1 MNDFGKKIRELRGKE
16 SIRSASRNIGISHT
30 YLDSLEKGID
40 PRTGKE
46 RKPTIEVIKKIS
58 KYYNYDLLELLNISG
73 LLTSLSDFDN
83 VPREI
88 QKSVIANMIENTSSK
103 FEEEVRT
110 NYKYLFNR
118 KLDFDEI
125 QYLKHTFN
133 FLIDEIK
140 GSDKNGYY
148 STRFIVELGQIIQ
161 SIYQNKNSKNIKV
174 YNNILNDFEKFLKKY
189 INID

>member
-73 LLTSLSDFDN
+73 LLTSLSDIDN
-83 VPREI
+83 VPQEI
-88 QKSVIANMIENTSSK
+88 QKTVIANMIENTSSK

-118 KLDFDEI
+118 KLNFDEI

-148 STRFIVELGQIIQ
+148 STRFIVEFGQIIQ
-161 SIYQNKNSKNIKV
+161 SIYQNKNSKNIKM

>member
-1 MNDFGKKIRELRGKE
+1 
-16 SIRSASRNIGISHT
+16 
-30 YLDSLEKGID
+30 
-40 PRTGKE
+40 
-46 RKPTIEVIKKIS
+46 
-58 KYYNYDLLELLNISG
+58 
-73 LLTSLSDFDN
+73 
-83 VPREI
+83 
-88 QKSVIANMIENTSSK
+88 MIENTSSK

-118 KLDFDEI
+118 KLNFDEI

-148 STRFIVELGQIIQ
+148 STRFIVEFGQIIQ
-161 SIYQNKNSKNIKV
+161 SIYQNKNSKNIKM